1 MHHLISQLIRGY
13 SILFKNDDAVII
25 FLGVN
30 TLEPLGI
37 RQVMT
42 STSDAYILLLQRE
55 NLSLSYD
62 YPKKRVQETLGIR
75 PSPVKE
81 STKSD
86 RTDTN
91 QQEPGLF
98 IRVFIIRQAMKTLRI
113 PQTRMLF
120 LLKKEEIVPKYPIK
134 ITTFGTC

>member
-1 MHHLISQLIRGY
+1 MD
-13 SILFKNDDAVII
+13 ILLKNDDAEII

-55 NLSLSYD
+55 NISLSYD

-86 RTDTN
+86 TN

-98 IRVFIIRQAMKTLRI
+98 IRVFIIRQVMKTLRI

-120 LLKKEEIVPKYPIK
+120 
-134 ITTFGTC
+134 F

>member
-1 MHHLISQLIRGY
+1 MY
-13 SILFKNDDAVII
+13 SKAAC
-25 FLGVN
+25 
-30 TLEPLGI
+30 
-37 RQVMT
+37 Q
-42 STSDAYILLLQRE
+42 AYILLWQRE
-55 NLSLSYD
+55 NLSLSND
-62 YPKKRVQETLGIR
+62 YPKKIAQETLGIR

-86 RTDTN
+86 TN

-98 IRVFIIRQAMKTLRI
+98 IRVFKIRQVMKTLRI
-113 PQTRMLF
+113 PQTRILF